1 MAVTSSV
8 AGNKHQKM
16 LASEN
21 GVITI
26 ELNDQENKTICLSE
40 KIALRLATI
49 GVDLEMLFGS
59 ARDIE
64 WAVVNEN
71 IYLLQARPITTLYTW
86 TDFELM
92 HELDSCVPS
101 DIDRLIFA
109 NVGEVFPYPIS
120 PLSIS
125 VVNRAFNSS
134 IAAAFQSSDRIF
146 FHIVTMKCCINYYNV
161 SSIMNLIKKHTSK
174 RLSLLSQMFLRNPSK
189 TITLLNKVTDIAIC
203 GAVLITPETL
213 KVACDRNG
221 ISSRLDRILILCDMV
236 KDAIKNSTK
245 EKTAQKIRQNLN
257 LNAED
262 FHTAYSLYNEIN
274 QHKDEFLMVGIFR
287 YLKIFSG
294 LCNFTKLLGSRMSYA
309 YIKS

>member
-1 MAVTSSV
+1 MTVTSSV

-26 ELNDQENKTICLSE
+26 ELDDQENKTICLSE

-92 HELDSCVPS
+92 HELDSGVPS
-101 DIDRLIFA
+101 DIDILTFA
-109 NVGEVFPYPIS
+109 NVGEVFPYPMS

-125 VVNRAFNSS
+125 MTNRALNSS
-134 IAAAFQSSDRIF
+134 TATAFQSLDCIF
-146 FHIVTMKCCINYYNV
+146 FPIVTMKCCVNYYNV
-161 SSIMNLIKKHTSK
+161 SSIMNLIKKHISK
-174 RLSLLSQMFLRNPSK
+174 RCSLLSQVFLRNPSE
-189 TITLLNKVTDIAIC
+189 TITLLNKVSDIAIS
-203 GAVLITPETL
+203 GAVLVTPETL

-221 ISSRLDRILILCDMV
+221 VSSRLDRMLLLYDMV
-236 KDAIKNSTK
+236 KDAIKNSAK
-245 EKTAQKIRQNLN
+245 EKTAQEIRQNLN

-274 QHKDEFLMVGIFR
+274 QHKDEYSMVGIFK
-287 YLKIFSG
+287 YWKIFSG
-294 LCNFTKLLGSRMSYA
+294 LCNFTKLLGRSMSYA